1 MSAHVQ
7 NRGGSVSLMSHTPA
21 LNSYH
26 RLISTEPV
34 DDLMELTRTLSNTG
48 NSSERPLLVS
58 QKSEPSVYH
67 RYSRHS
73 SRQSHPFAK
82 HSAQIAAL
90 DLWSPRCKIS
100 SNPRRL
106 QLKNN
111 RHQNVYAQNPSA
123 PKGHNVNLFKKLK
136 GINNTDDIR
145 RFAVPAVVRSSS
157 SGSELSSEMLSLR
170 SEMSSVSIPLG
181 QEIQSHSNH
190 IMNRT
195 NLDGQALSN
204 RSSMDMSIVLNSKFE
219 ESSSF
224 VPNFRGSKELMEEA
238 SVLDA
243 VNDMCSDELSLS
255 YGFPSVD
262 SDSMGIYQNGDLAT
276 TSISKADFS
285 IPGRQCFVS
294 EQSLKFQRGDA
305 NYHSETVPI
314 VRKSC
319 KGTEMF
325 KKRALRR
332 RRKELNKLIK
342 ENITLNK
349 EINMMRQRHMVT
361 EKNLRREKLCLLNKL
376 AQLQSCSGS
385 ARLVGESSRPVEEP
399 TQKIHPAEAPVKG
412 RQREPLSSASDKE
425 SILIPNSTE
434 FSALETRRSRAAKM
448 DLSGP
453 SRTLGYEVQTSPME
467 SITATVNHSNEAD
480 IEVEDL
486 NRSKV
491 EKKTSQSM
499 TSNNVKSSP
508 SCKGEFSHKKENCA
522 AGSKSNGTKVAG
534 KTGEQKGC
542 KTDKDEKVIK
552 SPVFDLNNLIIN
564 YLPPEMDTSL
574 LQKIFAPYGE
584 IVSCKVVMDHKT
596 GTSKGYGFVKFK
608 REEQA
613 KLAIEK
619 LDQFHIGGK
628 VLKVAYARRSEGG
641 KHEHKQTNLYVANL
655 DKNVDTSDI
664 KRVFSKCGYVV
675 QCKVLKDVRGVTRR
689 IGFVR
694 FDSHEGALRA
704 IKQYDGK
711 KMEGTKS
718 VIQVRFANV
727 PKPPRL
733 CADVTPMQ
741 LSSPVQHAPQFFS
754 QSILQDD
761 FLGVRKQFCFDTQS
775 SFVQSHSRNIVNPS
789 SARKHFSI
797 PPCRNGFHNT
807 QRINGLTFN
816 DPVAGA
822 KSRNL
827 GAACFVTGI
836 NRTAQEGELERMF
849 DPEGLNQ
856 VKRVNIVR
864 RPLRPYAHVNCYNA
878 EEARNCKNLNRIR
891 WDLIR

>member
-1 MSAHVQ
+1 MSD
-7 NRGGSVSLMSHTPA
+7 SVRNLGRRSLTSHTPA
-21 LNSYH
+21 LHSWH
-26 RLISTEPV
+26 GLISKEPV
-34 DDLMELTRTLSNTG
+34 DDFMELTQTLSNIG
-48 NSSERPLLVS
+48 NSSEMPLLVS

-67 RYSRHS
+67 RHSRHS
-73 SRQSHPFAK
+73 SRQRHSSVK
-82 HSAQIAAL
+82 HSVHMSAL

-100 SNPRRL
+100 SSPRGL
-106 QLKNN
+106 QLKNY
-111 RHQNVYAQNPSA
+111 RYQNIYAQDPCV
-123 PKGHNVNLFKKLK
+123 PEGHNVNLYKKST
-136 GINNTDDIR
+136 GIKNTDEIR
-145 RFAVPAVVRSSS
+145 RFAVPAVVRVSS
-157 SGSELSSEMLSLR
+157 SGSELSLR
-170 SEMSSVSIPLG
+170 SEMSSVSNRLC

-195 NLDGQALSN
+195 TLDGPALSN
-204 RSSMDMSIVLNSKFE
+204 RSSMDMSMVLNSKSQ
-219 ESSSF
+219 ESSRF
-224 VPNFRGSKELMEEA
+224 VPNFPGSKELMEEA

-243 VNDMCSDELSLS
+243 VNDMCSDELSEPF
-255 YGFPSVD
+255 GFSSVD
-262 SDSMGIYQNGDLAT
+262 LDSIGIQQNEDLANT
-276 TSISKADFS
+276 PLSKADFS
-285 IPGRQCFVS
+285 FPVRQCFVS
-294 EQSLKFQRGDA
+294 EQSPKFQRGDS

-314 VRKSC
+314 VRKSYER
-319 KGTEMF
+319 TEMF
-325 KKRALRR
+325 KARAFHRR
-332 RRKELNKLIK
+332 RQELNKLIK

-361 EKNLRREKLCLLNKL
+361 KKNLRRKQLCLLNKL
-376 AQLQSCSGS
+376 AQLQSCRGS
-385 ARLVGESSRPVEEP
+385 SRRVGESSRPVEELP
-399 TQKIHPAEAPVKG
+399 QKVHSAEVRVKG
-412 RQREPLSSASDKE
+412 RQREPLSSAPNKE

-434 FSALETRRSRAAKM
+434 VSALETSKFRATKM

-453 SRTLGYEVQTSPME
+453 SRTSGYQVQTSPME

-480 IEVEDL
+480 IEDEDL

-491 EKKTSQSM
+491 DKKTPQSL
-499 TSNNVKSSP
+499 TCNKEKSSS
-508 SCKGEFSHKKENCA
+508 SCKGEFSHKKTNCA
-522 AGSKSNGTKVAG
+522 AGSKSIETKVAG

-552 SPVFDLNNLIIN
+552 SPVFDLTNLIIN
-564 YLPPEMDTSL
+564 YLPPEMNSSF

-613 KLAIEK
+613 KLAVEK

-641 KHEHKQTNLYVANL
+641 KQEHKQTNLYVANL
-655 DKNVDTSDI
+655 DKSVDTSDI
-664 KRVFSKCGYVV
+664 KREFSKCGYVV

-704 IKQYDGK
+704 IKRYDGK

-733 CADVTPMQ
+733 FADVTPMQ
-741 LSSPVQHAPQFFS
+741 LNSPVQHAPQFFS

-761 FLGVRKQFCFDTQS
+761 FLGVRTQFCFDTQS

-797 PPCRNGFHNT
+797 PPCRNGFHNP

-816 DPVAGA
+816 DPIAGA

-827 GAACFVTGI
+827 GAACFVTGTK
-836 NRTAQEGELERMF
+836 RTAREGELERMF